1 MFAFGAIQIFVAG
14 PEFAPTPFVVRV
26 SETPPTLTVVLA
38 LTVVVPAVGELITTV
53 HAPVPPMV
61 VQVDGP
67 TKVAVAPPA
76 FDSEKEI
83 TVPSGAFTNP
93 VPEFTLT

>member
-26 SETPPTLTVVLA
+26 NDTPPTDSVVLA

-53 HAPVPPMV
+53 HEPVPPAV

-67 TKVAVAPPA
+67 TNVADAPPA
-76 FDSEKEI
+76 LLSEKEI

-93 VPEFTLT
+93 VPEFTFT